1 MTLVHKLW
9 IPEQVGAFFSLD
21 SEFVFDY
28 GDSKET
34 FDERGYKVPVTR
46 NVWVAGNN
54 LAPVLIIFHSVM
66 EAVAMLSLNFQRFS
80 GLDNLGVVA
89 LGSRPCAAQIN
100 WINQAFPGRRVIL
113 VFGNDLAGRATDIK
127 VASWLQQHHITITY
141 QNEALNISRRRIDYS
156 FEADQI
162 SLAAYKRA
170 LGIRNNI
177 STCKP
182 RLSNTFFEQFKNDTA
197 RRHTP

>member
-1 MTLVHKLW
+1 M
-9 IPEQVGAFFSLD
+9 D

-28 GDSKET
+28 GDTKET

-54 LAPVLIIFHSVM
+54 LAPVLIIVHSVM

-80 GLDNLGVVA
+80 GLDNPGVVA

-100 WINQAFPGRRVIL
+100 WINQVFPGRRVIL
-113 VFGNDLAGRATDIK
+113 VFGNDLVGRATDIK

-141 QNEALNISRRRIDYS
+141 RNEALNISRRGIDYS

-182 RLSNTFFEQFKNDTA
+182 RLSN
-197 RRHTP
+197 P